1 MQPLTFGKRLKQAR
15 QEKHLTQNQVAGA
28 LGVDFTTISKYE
40 NNRSQPDNEILR
52 ELASI
57 YEVSLDWLL
66 TGTYK
71 EQPPAEPNRFVNR
84 GVETVLTEAEAD
96 YLQDSLEMFRL
107 LQEKR
112 KKERNA
118 GIRKN

>member
-1 MQPLTFGKRLKQAR
+1 M
-15 QEKHLTQNQVAGA
+15 TQNEVAGA

-57 YEVSLDWLL
+57 YQVSLDWLL
-66 TGTYK
+66 TGINK
-71 EQPPAEPNRFVNR
+71 EQPTPEPNRFVRR
-84 GVETVLTEAEAD
+84 GVEEVLTEAEAD
-96 YLQDSLEMFRL
+96 HLQDSLEMYRL

-112 KKERNA
+112 KKEKNA
-118 GIRKN
+118 ERRKT

>member
-1 MQPLTFGKRLKQAR
+1 MTFGKRLKLAR
-15 QEKHLTQNQVAGA
+15 QEKHMTQNEVAGA

-66 TGTYK
+66 TGIDK
-71 EQPPAEPNRFVNR
+71 EQASAEPNRFVIQ
-84 GVETVLTEAEAD
+84 GVEQPLTEEEAGH
-96 YLQDSLEMFRL
+96 LQEQLEMYRL
-107 LQEKR
+107 LREKR
-112 KKERNA
+112 KKEKDADRRNT
-118 GIRKN
+118 